1 MSAVPMSGT
10 EMYKASY
17 LPWHNYESID
27 WKNYA
32 TIFHFKKS
40 EIEVYVYKNHLEKRH
55 DCMYAVCPS
64 IRVKEQNKNQIIF
77 QKWNPSFQTNVM
89 QKKWWG
95 FLTPLRMHCIGSH
108 IVFLQEIMRL
118 FQELVC
124 VCVDSFWR
132 STAPLL
138 KNKYHGG
145 KWD

>member
-1 MSAVPMSGT
+1 
-10 EMYKASY
+10 MYKASY

-27 WKNYA
+27 RTNYA
-32 TIFHFKKS
+32 AIFHFKKS

-64 IRVKEQNKNQIIF
+64 IRVKRKNKKTHIF
-77 QKWNPSFQTNVM
+77 SEVESFLSNRCYAE
-89 QKKWWG
+89 KKWWG
-95 FLTPLRMHCIGSH
+95 FLTPLRMYCIGSH
-108 IVFLQEIMRL
+108 LVFLQEIMCL

-124 VCVDSFWR
+124 VCVDTFWR

>member
-1 MSAVPMSGT
+1 
-10 EMYKASY
+10 MYKASY

-27 WKNYA
+27 WTNYA
-32 TIFHFKKS
+32 AIFHFKKS

-64 IRVKEQNKNQIIF
+64 IRIKQQNKNHIIF

-89 QKKWWG
+89 QKKMVRLHHSIKDVLHW
-95 FLTPLRMHCIGSH
+95 FTYSISARKMC
-108 IVFLQEIMRL
+108 L

-124 VCVDSFWR
+124 LCVDFFWR
-132 STAPLL
+132 STVPLL